1 MERLKGC
8 KRTGKKIP
16 IYLLSL
22 FMPRLHVYYLRFYYN
37 KMHMVFVL
45 REAISA
51 MKHTFTFIPKLL
63 GYDVPDS

>member
-1 MERLKGC
+1 
-8 KRTGKKIP
+8 
-16 IYLLSL
+16 
-22 FMPRLHVYYLRFYYN
+22 MPRLHAYYLRFYYD

-63 GYDVPDS
+63 GHDVPDS